1 MRAPDTFVRMR
12 KDGCRETVP
21 PAASGLKDL
30 CEVESAEMEYAGE
43 VPEEL
48 EEQQDELYEHFAV
61 TVDRGQAM
69 LRIDKYLAVR
79 LENCSRS
86 RVQAAADSGNI
97 LVNGIPVKSSYKVK
111 PLDRIALVMP
121 YPKREVEIIPEDIPL
136 DILYED
142 DDLIVLNK
150 PAGLV
155 VHPGHGNYSGTLVNA
170 LTWHLKDLPLFQE
183 GDMRAGLVHRIDKNT
198 SGLLVV
204 AKNERAHARL
214 ARQFFDHTV
223 SRRYVALV
231 WGNFEE
237 DEGTVT
243 GNIGRSVRDRLRMA
257 VYPDGS
263 DGKHAVTHYRVLKR
277 YGYVTLVECRLET
290 GRTHQIRVHMEYIGH
305 PLFNDERYGGDR
317 ILKGTTFAKYKQF
330 IDNCFSVMPRHAL
343 HARSLGFE
351 HPSTGGGRVAGRPRT
366 SAGILA
372 GGQGRPSSLPD
383 VRLVPAVVWTQTV
396 GAAVGCGTVFARF
409 VAAGAYL
416 PSCFR
421 IMQFAMEER
430 TFTII
435 KPNAVAMGVTGR
447 IIDAFLQDGFRILA
461 MRLVC
466 MSRNDAEKFYAIH
479 RGREFFSRLVDFM
492 TSGPCVVMLLERED
506 AVAEL
511 RRLVGNTDPARAAE
525 GTLRRMYGENVTRN
539 AVHASDSVEN
549 ARMEASRFFREED
562 IVVARYEPKEE

>member
-1 MRAPDTFVRMR
+1 M
-12 KDGCRETVP
+12 
-21 PAASGLKDL
+21 
-30 CEVESAEMEYAGE
+30 
-43 VPEEL
+43 
-48 EEQQDELYEHFAV
+48 
-61 TVDRGQAM
+61 
-69 LRIDKYLAVR
+69 
-79 LENCSRS
+79 
-86 RVQAAADSGNI
+86 
-97 LVNGIPVKSSYKVK
+97 
-111 PLDRIALVMP
+111 
-121 YPKREVEIIPEDIPL
+121 
-136 DILYED
+136 
-142 DDLIVLNK
+142 
-150 PAGLV
+150 
-155 VHPGHGNYSGTLVNA
+155 
-170 LTWHLKDLPLFQE
+170 
-183 GDMRAGLVHRIDKNT
+183 
-198 SGLLVV
+198 
-204 AKNERAHARL
+204 
-214 ARQFFDHTV
+214 
-223 SRRYVALV
+223 
-231 WGNFEE
+231 
-237 DEGTVT
+237 
-243 GNIGRSVRDRLRMA
+243 
-257 VYPDGS
+257 
-263 DGKHAVTHYRVLKR
+263 
-277 YGYVTLVECRLET
+277 
-290 GRTHQIRVHMEYIGH
+290 
-305 PLFNDERYGGDR
+305 
-317 ILKGTTFAKYKQF
+317 
-330 IDNCFSVMPRHAL
+330 
-343 HARSLGFE
+343 
-351 HPSTGGGRVAGRPRT
+351 
-366 SAGILA
+366 
-372 GGQGRPSSLPD
+372 PD

-396 GAAVGCGTVFARF
+396 GAAVGCGTVFARV